1 MTSRFLRID
10 HQALSLISTIADT
23 PNAQIAAQVL
33 RTYHAAAGR
42 QLLAAGLLARAGDDA
57 VTTSLVDHDDE
68 PVPLIRSPEDGSY
81 GYFSPNA
88 GWVKVGPEQT
98 ALYRLDMPALLS
110 RLTAQ
115 LDLASRHG
123 PIMLIPNLLWEIGDV
138 RLGRRAERMPVWF
151 ARRLSNEAVASQ
163 IADAAK
169 ARPALRTRILLTTTP
184 VGHLKLPAAP
194 GQIVVDFRDVVDFVD
209 GLSVHPDIL
218 AARLDGTHRPDPSEP
233 LNLSPDGKKL
243 VILGGDPISFKSDI
257 HIKILRTLVEGF
269 KENKRY
275 TADDLL
281 SRAGSGVSTL
291 QRAFGNA
298 KWAQLS
304 PHLKSTNGL
313 WAFEF

>member
-10 HQALSLISTIADT
+10 HQALGLISTIADT
-23 PNAQIAAQVL
+23 PDAQIAAQVL

-88 GWVKVGPEQT
+88 GWVKVGPEQS

-115 LDLASRHG
+115 FDLASRHG

-138 RLGRRAERMPVWF
+138 RLGRRTERAPVWF
-151 ARRLSNEAVASQ
+151 ARRLSNEAVATQ
-163 IADAAK
+163 IADAAR

-184 VGHLKLPAAP
+184 ASHSKLPAAS
-194 GQIVVDFRDVVDFVD
+194 GQMVVDFQDVVDFAD
-209 GLSVHPDIL
+209 GLAVHHDIL
-218 AARLDGTHRPDPSEP
+218 AARLDVTHRPDPLEP

-291 QRAFGNA
+291 QRAFGKA
-298 KWAQLS
+298 KWAHLS

-313 WAFEF
+313 WAFEL

>member
-1 MTSRFLRID
+1 MTRRVLRID
-10 HQALSLISTIADT
+10 HQALGLISTIADT
-23 PNAQIAAQVL
+23 PDAQIAAQVL

-88 GWVKVGPEQT
+88 GWVKVGPEQS

-115 LDLASRHG
+115 FDLASRHG

-138 RLGRRAERMPVWF
+138 RLGRRTERAPVWF
-151 ARRLSNEAVASQ
+151 ARRLSNEAVATQ
-163 IADAAK
+163 IADAAR

-184 VGHLKLPAAP
+184 ASHSKLPAAS
-194 GQIVVDFRDVVDFVD
+194 GQMVVDFQDVVDFAD
-209 GLSVHPDIL
+209 GLAVHHDIL
-218 AARLDGTHRPDPSEP
+218 AARLDVTHRPDPSEP

-291 QRAFGNA
+291 QRAFGKA
-298 KWAQLS
+298 KWAHLS

-313 WAFEF
+313 WAFEL

>member
-10 HQALSLISTIADT
+10 HQALGLISTIADT
-23 PNAQIAAQVL
+23 PDAQIAAQVL

-42 QLLAAGLLARAGDDA
+42 QILAAGLWARAGDDA

-98 ALYRLDMPALLS
+98 ALYRLDMLALLS

-123 PIMLIPNLLWEIGDV
+123 PIMLIANLLWEIGDV
-138 RLGRRAERMPVWF
+138 RLGRRAERVPVWF
-151 ARRLSNEAVASQ
+151 ARRLSSAAVANQ
-163 IADAAK
+163 IADTAK

-184 VGHLKLPAAP
+184 ASHSKLPAAS
-194 GQIVVDFRDVVDFVD
+194 GQLVVDFRDVVDFAN
-209 GLSVHPDIL
+209 GLAVHPDIL
-218 AARLDGTHRPDPSEP
+218 AARLDGTPRPDPSEP
-233 LNLSPDGKKL
+233 LSLSPDGKQL
-243 VILGGDPISFKSDI
+243 VILGCDPISFKSDI
-257 HIKILRTLVEGF
+257 QIKILRMLVEGF

-281 SRAGSGVSTL
+281 SRAGSGVTTL
-291 QRAFGNA
+291 QRAFGSA

-304 PHLKSTNGL
+304 LYLKSTNGL

>member
-151 ARRLSNEAVASQ
+151 ARRLSNEAVANQ

-169 ARPALRTRILLTTTP
+169 ARPALRTRILLTTTH

>member
-1 MTSRFLRID
+1 MTNRCSKIDSRGLG
-10 HQALSLISTIADT
+10 LISTIANT
-23 PNAQIAAQVL
+23 PDAQIAAQVL
-33 RTYHAAAGR
+33 KTYHAAAGR
-42 QLLAAGLLARAGDDA
+42 QLLAAGLLARIGDDA

-68 PVPLIRSPEDGSY
+68 PVPLIRSPDDGSH

-115 LDLASRHG
+115 FDLASRHG

-138 RLGRRAERMPVWF
+138 RLGRRAERVPVWF
-151 ARRLSNEAVASQ
+151 ARRLSNETVANQ
-163 IADAAK
+163 IANAAR
-169 ARPALRTRILLTTTP
+169 ARPALRTRVLLTTTP
-184 VGHLKLPAAP
+184 VSHLKLPAAS
-194 GQIVVDFRDVVDFVD
+194 GQLVVDFRDVVGFAD
-209 GLSVHPDIL
+209 GIVIHPDIL
-218 AARLDGTHRPDPSEP
+218 AARLDGTYLPDPSEP
-233 LNLSPDGKKL
+233 LNLSPDGKQL

-257 HIKILRTLVEGF
+257 HIKMLRTLVEGF
-269 KENKRY
+269 KAKKRY
-275 TADDLL
+275 SAENLL
-281 SRAGSGVSTL
+281 TDAGSGSGSL
-291 QRAFGNA
+291 RRAFGTE